1 MTHADALQL
10 HGELT
15 KLASRPPGADE
26 EGKKKMNQIL
36 FRFSCDTDCGGYL
49 REKASEVG
57 SFLDP
62 WLSARKWQRW
72 GDDPSNLR
80 AILNQCLYKLKR
92 AIDQDFA
99 APQRSSN

>member
-57 SFLDP
+57 SF
-62 WLSARKWQRW
+62 SRSVAE
-72 GDDPSNLR
+72 R
-80 AILNQCLYKLKR
+80 AEVAEMGR
-92 AIDQDFA
+92 
-99 APQRSSN
+99 